1 MQFKI
6 PHKRNLLCTAITL
19 SLLPLSGTSLAQDS
33 QVEEVVVTGSF
44 IRRSEGFTSAS
55 SVTQLTAEDL
65 EAQGTI
71 NMGEVIQNLTFVNGA
86 ASASTDTIQGTSGNS
101 SSVDLRGLGASAT
114 LTLMD
119 GKRVPTNNVIRLMP
133 SIAIERLDI
142 VVDGAAA
149 LYGSEAVAGVV
160 NFIPVKQYDGF
171 KVELFNEQDQDSDFD
186 DSSISMLFGKELAP
200 GLDFVFAG
208 SFRDVGRLRWDDRPE
223 LAAAGLT
230 VSGTANPGNWNVPLR
245 DENGVLTG
253 ANVRRGDPGC
263 GTSRDAIGS
272 DGLLSPNG
280 FTFGGRCWYEFGDTR
295 DYREPNKNTNVYSN
309 LSYEV
314 NDDLTLS
321 TQVNFSRQLENGRS
335 STSNP
340 GGRDTDLP
348 TVRGELPGNPFRAM
362 DANGNPLFAMD
373 ANGDGIPDR
382 DANNVVLLNPNGIPF
397 YEDVN
402 PNGWRPIG
410 KAHTFSANHNSD
422 GSRQDEGD
430 DRDFRFTFTADFTVP
445 FLEGWE
451 GTSFYTWM
459 ESEDQSI
466 SSQSLSFGAIAQGLN
481 CDILND
487 ASACFNPFA
496 PNANANGG
504 SITNGSAIM
513 DQIATAF
520 RQEIRTEL
528 QTFDIILN
536 GELPLGDFELP
547 GGPIGVAVGYQRRED
562 SYEETP
568 PANIID
574 GDQFIGEQVFPFS
587 NSREVNAWFA
597 EFAVPLLDN
606 LELSAAVRNE
616 DFSSGQSSTDPKL
629 GLTYQPSDWLTLRAT
644 WGESFIAPT
653 LIQLGQPQNC
663 GLTAVDDPFST
674 FNAFVAT
681 CIEGNPALVPESAEN
696 TSFGFDLTPIDGLSI
711 KYTWNETDF
720 QDRIVTQSTEDVL
733 RSDFAQFQTATGF
746 AGPGDPSIQ
755 QLTDWVNSGQ
765 ADPRIIRSAADLT
778 KINTIIQRDT
788 NASSIK
794 VSASDVQ
801 VSYITDFRDW
811 GTFRVA
817 LDASYYHSYEY
828 QLDSLQPV
836 REAVGNQNGTVGDIP
851 SLPEYKAN
859 LTLGWTRGQHAASI
873 ITRHVDQVTFDANP
887 FSFLRFVQ
895 NNNWRDVDTI
905 RAWTDVDAFY
915 TYRDVELFGG
925 TGAITVGARNLFDR
939 QAQKTGMFAGV
950 VGEMQDPLGR
960 QVYARINF
968 EL

>member
-1 MQFKI
+1 MQFRI
-6 PHKRNLLCTAITL
+6 PHKKHLLCTAVAM
-19 SLLPLSGTSLAQDS
+19 SLLPLSGVSLAQDEGI
-33 QVEEVVVTGSF
+33 EEVVVTGSF
-44 IRRSEGFTSAS
+44 IRRSEGFAQAS
-55 SVTQLTAEDL
+55 NVTQLTADDL

-71 NMGEVIQNLTFVNGA
+71 NMGEVIQNLSFVNGA

-142 VVDGAAA
+142 VVDGASA

-160 NFIPVKQYDGF
+160 NFIPIKQYDGF
-171 KVELFNEQDQDSDFD
+171 KVELFNEQDQDSEFD
-186 DSSISMLFGKELAP
+186 DSSVSVLFGKELAP

-223 LAAAGLT
+223 LANAGLT
-230 VSGTANPGNWNVPLR
+230 ISGTANPGNWNVPLR
-245 DENGVLTG
+245 DENGALTG
-253 ANVRRGDPGC
+253 AAVRQGDPGC
-263 GTSRDAIGS
+263 GTTRDALGG
-272 DGLLSPNG
+272 DGLASPNG
-280 FTFGGRCWYEFGDTR
+280 FQLFGRCWFEFGDTR

-309 LSYEV
+309 LTYEV
-314 NDDLTLS
+314 NADLTLS
-321 TQVNFSRQLENGRS
+321 TQVNYSRQLENGRS

-348 TVRGELPGNPFRAM
+348 TVRGELPGNPFRAVNSLG
-362 DANGNPLFAMD
+362 AELFAMD

-410 KAHTFSANHNSD
+410 KAHSLSANHNSD

-445 FLEGWE
+445 FLDGWE
-451 GTSFYTWM
+451 GSSYYTWM
-459 ESEDQSI
+459 ESVDQSI

-481 CDILND
+481 CDILGD
-487 ASACFNPFA
+487 ADACFNPFA
-496 PNANANGG
+496 PSANANGG
-504 SITNGSAIM
+504 SVVNGSAII
-513 DQIATAF
+513 DQIATSH

-528 QTFDIILN
+528 QTFDIIIN
-536 GELPLGDFELP
+536 GEVPLGGFELP
-547 GGPIGVAVGYQRRED
+547 GGPISAAVGYQRRED

-568 PANIID
+568 PANIIA
-574 GDQFIGEQVFPFS
+574 GDQFIGTQVFPFS
-587 NSREVNAWFA
+587 NSREVNAWFL
-597 EFAVPLLDN
+597 ELAVPILDN

-616 DFSSGQSSTDPKL
+616 SFSSGQSSTDPKL
-629 GLTYQPSDWLTLRAT
+629 GLHYTPTDWLSLRGT

-681 CIEGNPALVPESAEN
+681 CIEGNPALVPESAE
-696 TSFGFDLTPIDGLSI
+696 TKSFGIDLTPIDGLSI
-711 KYTWNETDF
+711 SYTWNETDF

-733 RSDFAQFQTATGF
+733 RQDFAAFQASTGF
-746 AGPGDPSIQ
+746 AGPGDPSID
-755 QLTDWVNSGQ
+755 QLSAWVNSGQ
-765 ADPRIIRSAADLT
+765 ADPRVIRSAADLT
-778 KINTIIQRDT
+778 KINTVIQSDQ

-794 VSASDVQ
+794 VSASDLQ
-801 VSYITDFRDW
+801 IAYSTDVRDW

-828 QLDSLQPV
+828 QLEASAPV
-836 REAVGNQNGTVGDIP
+836 SEGVGNQNGTIGDIP
-851 SLPEYKAN
+851 ALPEYKAN
-859 LTLGWTRGQHAASI
+859 LTLGWNKGQHAASI
-873 ITRHVDQVTFDANP
+873 ITRHIDEVVFDANP
-887 FSFLRFVQ
+887 FSFLQFAPG
-895 NNNWRDVDTI
+895 NNWRDVDTI

-915 TYRDVELFGG
+915 TYRDVEFLGG
-925 TGAITVGARNLFDR
+925 TGALTVGARNLFDR

-950 VGEMQDPLGR
+950 VGELQDPLGR
-960 QVYARINF
+960 VIYARVNF

>member
-1 MQFKI
+1 MQFRI
-6 PHKRNLLCTAITL
+6 PHKKHLLCTAVAM
-19 SLLPLSGTSLAQDS
+19 SLLPLAGTSLAQDDGI
-33 QVEEVVVTGSF
+33 EEVVVTGSF
-44 IRRSEGFTSAS
+44 IRRSAGFTQAS
-55 SVTQLTAEDL
+55 GVMQMTAEDL

-101 SSVDLRGLGASAT
+101 SSVDLRGLGGSAT

-142 VVDGAAA
+142 VTDGAAA

-160 NFIPVKQYDGF
+160 NFIPIKQYDGF

-200 GLDFVFAG
+200 GIDFVVAG
-208 SFRDVGRLRWDDRPE
+208 SFRDVGRLRWTDRPE

-253 ANVRRGDPGC
+253 ANVRQGDPGC
-263 GTSRDAIGS
+263 GTTRDPIDTFLA
-272 DGLLSPNG
+272 SPNG
-280 FTFGGRCWYEFGDTR
+280 FPLFGRCWYEFGDTR

-309 LSYEV
+309 LTYEV

-321 TQVNFSRQLENGRS
+321 TQVNYSRQLENGRS

-340 GGRDTDLP
+340 GGRDTELP
-348 TVRGELPGNPFRAM
+348 TVRGELPGNPFRAVNSLG
-362 DANGNPLFAMD
+362 AELFAMD

-382 DANNVVLLNPNGIPF
+382 DANNTVLLNPNGIPF

-410 KAHTFSANHNSD
+410 KAHALSANHNSD

-430 DRDFRFTFTADFTVP
+430 DRDLRFTFTADFTVP
-445 FLEGWE
+445 FLDGWE

-459 ESEDQSI
+459 ESRDKDI
-466 SSQSLSFGAIAQGLN
+466 SSQTLSFGAIAQGLT

-487 ASACFNPFA
+487 ADACFNPFA
-496 PNANANGG
+496 PNDSANGG
-504 SITNGSAIM
+504 RIVNGVAIE

-520 RQEIRTEL
+520 REDNRTEL

-536 GELPLGDFELP
+536 GEVPLGDFELP
-547 GGPIGVAVGYQRRED
+547 GGPIGAAFGYQRRED
-562 SYEETP
+562 SFEQTP
-568 PANIID
+568 PANIIS
-574 GDQFIGEQVFPFS
+574 GDQFIGAQVLPFGS
-587 NSREVNAWFA
+587 SREVNSWFLELA
-597 EFAVPLLDN
+597 IPLLDN

-616 DFSSGQSSTDPKL
+616 SFSTGQASTDPKI
-629 GLTYQPSDWLTLRAT
+629 GLVYQPTEWLSLRGT
-644 WGESFIAPT
+644 WGTSFIAPT

-663 GLTAVDDPFST
+663 GLTAVDDLFST
-674 FNAFVAT
+674 FNAFVAS
-681 CIEGNPALVPESAEN
+681 CIEGNPNLIPESSEN
-696 TSFGFDLTPIDGLSI
+696 ASFGIDLTPIDGLSI
-711 KYTWNETDF
+711 NYTWNRTEFD
-720 QDRIVTQSTEDVL
+720 DRIVQQSTEDVL
-733 RSDFAQFQTATGF
+733 RRDFAQFQALTGF
-746 AGPGDPSIQ
+746 AGPGDPSID
-755 QLTDWVNSGQ
+755 QLTAWVTNPAS
-765 ADPRIIRSAADLT
+765 DPRIQRDAGDLT
-778 KINTIIQRDT
+778 KINTVIRSDE
-788 NASSIK
+788 NASSIN
-794 VSASDVQ
+794 VEASDLRVA
-801 VSYITDFRDW
+801 YTTDISDW

-817 LDASYYHSYEY
+817 LDASYFHSYEY
-828 QLDSLQPV
+828 QLDSMQPLT
-836 REAVGNQNGTVGDIP
+836 EGVGQQNGTIGGVP
-851 SLPEYKAN
+851 ALPEYKAN
-859 LTLGWTRGQHAASI
+859 LTLGWNKGQHAASV
-873 ITRHVDQVTFDANP
+873 ITRHVDEVVFDANP
-887 FSFLRFVQ
+887 FSFLRFAP

-915 TYRDVELFGG
+915 TYRDVEFLGG
-925 TGAITVGARNLFDR
+925 NGAITVGARNLFDR

-950 VGEMQDPLGR
+950 VGELQDPLGR
-960 QVYARINF
+960 VVYARLNF